1 MPVLATYFS
10 VRRGRDPF
18 FKFYMRTIFARQ
30 LRDYEKKYGIKF
42 LGWYNVAHGWDF
54 DNVILLDLPDYA
66 TLDRLEADEGIRE
79 LGHRAGEWIFQRH
92 HSMFL
97 RERMGP
103 TFSTTSDRMSF
114 FRGRSSADDQ
124 PNEDRD
130 RQGMGGNGM
139 DTGRNDL
146 LGEIAADAALERS
159 DFLVQS
165 TEQLRKFIEANR
177 GRINE
182 LGGLTLI
189 DEDPDYLAV
198 AADGTFRSRTR
209 YLDDVTNEWTS
220 ETEVIETA
228 SELIELYNPAD
239 IYQAFAEAAREGAGL
254 PAEPTAE
261 GELLESAGIGID
273 EAISIGGDPY
283 AAAAD
288 DWAAAQPERP
298 DVDDDELAAQRLY
311 DLALEY
317 QERSQ
322 RSEARL
328 LEQFGEASENLI
340 AKIGDLIIN
349 DDDDERLTLTAAGEF
364 RAEVL
369 TEEENEWRPLKTAE
383 ELVEYYD
390 PTDVFG
396 DLADALAEAFPA
408 IAPELAAF
416 EANGTAAGADGTAEE
431 PADGDDDAEAGED
444 DADADAAEDDAR
456 R

>member
-1 MPVLATYFS
+1 
-10 VRRGRDPF
+10 
-18 FKFYMRTIFARQ
+18 
-30 LRDYEKKYGIKF
+30 
-42 LGWYNVAHGWDF
+42 
-54 DNVILLDLPDYA
+54 
-66 TLDRLEADEGIRE
+66 
-79 LGHRAGEWIFQRH
+79 
-92 HSMFL
+92 
-97 RERMGP
+97 
-103 TFSTTSDRMSF
+103 
-114 FRGRSSADDQ
+114 
-124 PNEDRD
+124 
-130 RQGMGGNGM
+130 M
-139 DTGRNDL
+139 DTSRNDL

-165 TEQLRKFIEANR
+165 TEQLRKFLAANKD
-177 GRINE
+177 RINQ

-189 DEDPDYLAV
+189 DEDPDYLAI
-198 AADGTFRSRTR
+198 APDLTFRSRTR

-220 ETEVIETA
+220 ETEVIESA
-228 SELIELYNPAD
+228 SELVELYNPAD

-254 PAEPTAE
+254 APEPTAE
-261 GELLESAGIGID
+261 GDVLEAAGIGID
-273 EAISIGGDPY
+273 EAISVNGDPY

-288 DWAAAQPERP
+288 DWAATQTEQP

-311 DLALEY
+311 DLALEF

-322 RSEARL
+322 RSESRL
-328 LEQFGEASENLI
+328 LEQFEEASENLV

-349 DDDDERLTLTAAGEF
+349 DDEDERLTLTRAGEF

-396 DLADALAEAFPA
+396 DLADALAEAFPG

-416 EANGTAAGADGTAEE
+416 ETDGTGENGTGEAVAATSEGEADDDDDHDDDDE
-431 PADGDDDAEAGED
+431 GDDDDGED
-444 DADADAAEDDAR
+444 DDEHGTSGEDDAR